1 MSLKK
6 QNHLTK
12 SWVWVCV
19 LLCVSL
25 TCRVLQTK
33 SLLSSPHTLWAAT
46 TNTITRNTKTMDNQI
61 LPKAVEYLFTPLTRL
76 SSPDQ
81 FITAAVLVQEIDT
94 SEPCTTEQR
103 EKNTHTC
110 YLQPQPQEK
119 TQIFLSDGFISFSNG
134 FDLNMFHFCPL
145 CQAEPTFCSSPQMT
159 RCNTMS
165 FTISSCTQTQHALTC
180 LVHTNVTVNGEKLTF
195 KNTTCVQFNAVRKS
209 R

>member
-103 EKNTHTC
+103 EKNTHT
-110 YLQPQPQEK
+110 PV
-119 TQIFLSDGFISFSNG
+119 IFNRSLRKRHRYFCQTVSFPFLMDSIWICFISAHSVRQNP
-134 FDLNMFHFCPL
+134 HFAQVL
-145 CQAEPTFCSSPQMT
+145 RWHDATRWVSP
-159 RCNTMS
+159 
-165 FTISSCTQTQHALTC
+165 
-180 LVHTNVTVNGEKLTF
+180 
-195 KNTTCVQFNAVRKS
+195 
-209 R
+209 